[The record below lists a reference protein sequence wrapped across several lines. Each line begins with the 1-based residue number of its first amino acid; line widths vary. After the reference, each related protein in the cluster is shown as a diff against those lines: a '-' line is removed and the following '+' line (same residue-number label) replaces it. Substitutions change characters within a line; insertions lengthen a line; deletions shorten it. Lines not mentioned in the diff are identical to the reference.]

1 MMTKSKLRSTG
12 GKSAEAAP
20 GNHVKNLRVEL
31 GLTRVELAKLADLS
45 EKTVDRVERG
55 NQAFRETTYR
65 KIFNALN
72 KARAKEGISALAYP
86 DLFQRAVAGKVR

>member
-1 MMTKSKLRSTG
+1 MSPRSTRRHSPVG
-12 GKSAEAAP
+12 AQD
-20 GNHVKNLRVEL
+20 NRVKDLRFEL

-45 EKTVDRVERG
+45 EKTVDRVERA

-72 KARAKEGISALAYP
+72 KARAKEGLSTLAYQ
-86 DLFQRAVAGKVR
+86 DLFLIEGAGEVRS